1 MAYIKWSKNVFDLG
15 CIRVQ
20 GVYVL
25 LVADKHINS
34 ICRLYRS
41 LTVAPNTSYVCCARV
56 KGSSEAEGGS
66 ELLVQSFDDHM
77 ICNQPG
83 VELDESVVKL
93 GQKNSQLVFQI
104 ILTGILGLRSVV

>member
-1 MAYIKWSKNVFDLG
+1 MYFDLG
-15 CIRVQ
+15 CIRVK
-20 GVYVL
+20 GVYVP

-34 ICRLYRS
+34 ICQLNRS

-56 KGSSEAEGGS
+56 KDSFEAEGGS

-83 VELDESVVKL
+83 VELDE
-93 GQKNSQLVFQI
+93 
-104 ILTGILGLRSVV
+104 